1 MVKYNKGDGVWRT
14 IGGRRVFIKNGQ
26 DLVSAMKESGKF
38 KNKKQEEEGKRL
50 HAKAKQGAK
59 DDIEQ
64 YLNGNNTNWDSDEQF
79 IKEVA
84 DEWGIDKSEAKK
96 MFDYQKYVHDTLNN
110 DEYLRVNRPNEY
122 FQKQM
127 RESGVRTFAD
137 DIKDQEVSEQIKF
150 MSKMNNVE
158 YDEGFDKFVREK
170 QLDGFSGE
178 NLKKL
183 RKEYDSQS
191 TRKGTWRINE
201 QGKKEYYERELSD
214 TERGYWT
221 KENGRRVFKENP
233 NYSGSGKYTV
243 DYWKERGIE
252 VRDTIPEGYIPS
264 TGAITAP
271 NGYEWYSNGK
281 SLFGGEYE
289 HVLVKKSA
297 REALTDTMLNDAY
310 IKYMKEHP
318 DTNITLNAFKK
329 WFK

>member
-26 DLVSAMKESGKF
+26 DLASAMKESGKF

-64 YLNGNNTNWDSDEQF
+64 YLNGNNANWDSDEQF

-137 DIKDQEVSEQIKF
+137 DIKDQEVS
-150 MSKMNNVE
+150 
-158 YDEGFDKFVREK
+158 
-170 QLDGFSGE
+170 
-178 NLKKL
+178 
-183 RKEYDSQS
+183 
-191 TRKGTWRINE
+191 
-201 QGKKEYYERELSD
+201 
-214 TERGYWT
+214 
-221 KENGRRVFKENP
+221 KENP
-233 NYSGSGKYTV
+233 NNSGNGKYSV
-243 DYWKERGIE
+243 DYWKERGVE
-252 VRDTIPEGYIPS
+252 VRDTIPEGYIPR
-264 TGAITAP
+264 TGATTAP

-318 DTNITLNAFKK
+318 DTKITLNAFKK